1 MSVQN
6 AMSNE
11 PFDLNFLPLRKPL
24 VFPDGTIQDTA
35 YTGDGSETLAEVLT
49 AGNNAGGQSITG
61 LSQITVNT
69 AINLTPT
76 GSAVSF
82 NGEITQIDLGQSL
95 NSVNQMLPTIHY
107 TNTNGVSS
115 NYGLRVADNGVNGL
129 AVYPNASPGGIVN
142 NTTIA
147 GDVAIGSVGQ
157 NLNIGVTSNTSN
169 GIRITPTTVVVGVG
183 GTGAVPTCNIG
194 LSSAGNLTSAY
205 TNLQLVTAT
214 SGSAGGASGLF
225 FPITINGT
233 PYKIALLNN

>member
-49 AGNNAGGQSITG
+49 AGSDAGNQSITG
-61 LSQITVNT
+61 LSSITVNS

-76 GSAVSF
+76 GDTVNF
-82 NGEITQIDLGQSL
+82 NGEINQIALGQAQNGNQLRPTVVYSNTAGASL
-95 NSVNQMLPTIHY
+95 
-107 TNTNGVSS
+107 
-115 NYGLRVADNGVNGL
+115 NYGLAVVDDAVNGL
-129 AVYPNASPGGIVN
+129 RVYPNAVVGTGNP
-142 NTTIA
+142 TTVA
-147 GDVAIGSVGQ
+147 GDVVIGSVGQ
-157 NLNIGVTSNTSN
+157 NLNVEVNNATSN
-169 GIRITPTTVVVGVG
+169 GIRITPTTVVLGVG
-183 GTGAVPTCNIG
+183 GAGAVPTCNIG
-194 LSSAGNLTSAY
+194 LNSNGNLTSAY

-214 SGSAGGASGLF
+214 SNVAGAPTGFF

-233 PYKIALLNN
+233 TYKITLLADA